1 MVVLVMMV
9 MVTDSGALVM
19 VVAIVL
25 VVATVMLA
33 MTLMM
38 QHMS

>member
-19 VVAIVL
+19 VAAIVL

-33 MTLMM
+33 MTVMM
-38 QHMS
+38 QHIS